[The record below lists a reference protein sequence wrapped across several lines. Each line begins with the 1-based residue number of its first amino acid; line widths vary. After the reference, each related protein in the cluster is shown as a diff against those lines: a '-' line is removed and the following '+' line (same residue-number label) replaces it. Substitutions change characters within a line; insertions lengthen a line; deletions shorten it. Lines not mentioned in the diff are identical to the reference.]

1 MITPTEIKKKAI
13 NKYKAYLQSIVEG
26 ETFNPIIII
35 GDKKP
40 DEDTVKFEAEL
51 IELISHSKEK
61 KGYGY
66 FIEYQKVKTKRHGLQ
81 DIPIT
86 ISFQSELDYLKY
98 IDKEKET
105 AKFRENIVSIL
116 TSFPELK
123 EWILKYPTKVIEN
136 DWESLLK
143 VCYYFKCNPQPHL
156 FIRELP
162 INVHTKFIEQN
173 DSIIKELLDIII
185 AEYVNFEEKKF
196 EIRFNLKYDEPL
208 IRFRI
213 LDEYVSRQ
221 LFGGIDDISIPIS
234 EFQNMA
240 LPIHTVYIVEN
251 KMNMLTF
258 PAHRKGV
265 VVFGKG
271 FGVDIMKNVEWLK
284 TKKIYYWGDLDAHGF
299 QILSEIRTHFE
310 QVESFMM
317 DRNTFDLFYEGDK
330 GTETNVEKDL
340 CLTYE
345 ENEMFKYLKENNLRL
360 EQEKIPLEYV
370 ITKIPEH
377 KNLMAINDCR
387 GKVIG

>member
-1 MITPTEIKKKAI
+1 MITPIDIKKKAA

-26 ETFNPIIII
+26 ESFNPIVIV

-40 DEDTVKFEAEL
+40 NEDTVKFEEEL
-51 IELISHSKEK
+51 TELISCSKEK

-66 FIEYQKVKTKRHGLQ
+66 TIEYQTVKTKRHGMQ
-81 DIPIT
+81 GIPT
-86 ISFQSELDYLKY
+86 SISFKTEYDYLKY
-98 IDKEKET
+98 INEEKAT
-105 AKFRENIVSIL
+105 AKFKNDITSIL
-116 TSFPELK
+116 SSFPELK
-123 EWILKYPTKVIEN
+123 DWIYKYPIKVIEN

-143 VCYYFKCNPQPHL
+143 VCKYFKATPQPHL
-156 FIRELP
+156 YIRELP
-162 INVHTKFIEQN
+162 IQVHTKFIEN
-173 DSIIKELLDIII
+173 NKGIIKELLDIII
-185 AEYVNFEEKKF
+185 AEHINIDEKQFES
-196 EIRFNLKYDEPL
+196 RFNLKYDETL
-208 IRFRI
+208 VRFRI
-213 LDEYVSRQ
+213 LDEAVSQQ

-234 EFQNMA
+234 EFQNIA

-258 PAHRKGV
+258 PAQSNGI

-317 DRNTFDLFYEGDK
+317 DRHTFDLFYEGDK

-340 CLTYE
+340 CLTSE
-345 ENEMFKYLKENNLRL
+345 ESEMFKYLKEYNLRL
-360 EQEKIPLEYV
+360 EQEKIPHEYAR
-370 ITKIPEH
+370 TKIPQ
-377 KNLMAINDCR
+377 
-387 GKVIG
+387 